1 MTAFI
6 LDQLQGILILALA
19 SALGIFLAAATF
31 VLEPWFESLIRRKF
45 RNNRHAHKK
54 MQKP

>member
-6 LDQLQGILILALA
+6 LDQLQGILIIAIA
-19 SALGIFLAAATF
+19 YALGIFLAAATF
-31 VLEPWFESLIRRKF
+31 VLEPWFETLIRRKF
-45 RNNRHAHKK
+45 PNNRHGHKK

>member
-1 MTAFI
+1 MAQFI

-19 SALGIFLAAATF
+19 ATLGIFIAAAAYA
-31 VLEPWFESLIRRKF
+31 LEPWFESLIRRKI

-54 MQKP
+54 MQEP